1 MNSVCASLSAL
12 AAPQRPAPFAVRVGV
27 GYTARPEVNGAMSEH
42 DKGRV
47 DGAAVRE
54 GAVARG
60 EAVREEAVREG
71 DALRQRAVARA
82 AELMGRVS
90 GVAPSQPAAPVHT
103 VVSATPPTVV
113 TDAPAAV
120 VAQPA
125 TVVSE
130 PDSQLPASST
140 ETSSV

>member
-1 MNSVCASLSAL
+1 
-12 AAPQRPAPFAVRVGV
+12 
-27 GYTARPEVNGAMSEH
+27 MSEH

-71 DALRQRAVARA
+71 DVLRQRAVARA

-90 GVAPSQPAAPVHT
+90 GVAPSQPAAPAQT

-113 TDAPAAV
+113 SAAPVTVA
-120 VAQPA
+120 AQPA
-125 TVVSE
+125 TVSDE
-130 PDSQLPASST
+130 PEAQPPSAST

>member
-1 MNSVCASLSAL
+1 M
-12 AAPQRPAPFAVRVGV
+12 GV
-27 GYTARPEVNGAMSEH
+27 GYTARPEVIGAMSEH

-71 DALRQRAVARA
+71 DLLRQRAVARA
-82 AELMGRVS
+82 AELMGHVS
-90 GVAPSQPAAPVHT
+90 GVSPSQPAQT
-103 VVSATPPTVV
+103 VVSAAPPTLVSAAPV
-113 TDAPAAV
+113 TL

-125 TVVSE
+125 TVSAQPTTVSDE
-130 PDSQLPASST
+130 PATMSDEHAAQAPSTTT
-140 ETSSV
+140 ETSSI